1 MVRYVKN
8 KTNQVN
14 NLIELRCDLMNVD
27 INYYDIINK
36 VNAIYFT
43 VGLEAEGERLSNT
56 GTKKI
61 TYSDAIIMGSGKK
74 N

>member
-27 INYYDIINK
+27 INYYDRINK

-43 VGLEAEGERLSNT
+43 AGLEAEGERL
-56 GTKKI
+56 
-61 TYSDAIIMGSGKK
+61 
-74 N
+74 

>member
-27 INYYDIINK
+27 INYYDRINK